1 MVGST
6 VPGCAGSEAS
16 PTDSCLFSRCPRM
29 IRHMMRNQLVCS
41 MKIRKMNAKIAL
53 IWKMVRL
60 VMSLRMARKKLNP
73 NRAEVA

>member
-1 MVGST
+1 
-6 VPGCAGSEAS
+6 
-16 PTDSCLFSRCPRM
+16 M

-41 MKIRKMNAKIAL
+41 MKIRKMNANIAL

-73 NRAEVA
+73 NKAEVA